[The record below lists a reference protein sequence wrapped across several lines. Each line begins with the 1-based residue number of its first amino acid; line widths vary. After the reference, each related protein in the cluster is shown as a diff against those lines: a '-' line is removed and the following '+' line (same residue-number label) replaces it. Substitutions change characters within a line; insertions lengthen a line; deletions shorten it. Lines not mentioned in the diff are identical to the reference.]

1 MAVMDFPKKNKGQN
15 LNEKIEN
22 IKQDPKIN
30 VFFFSNFFKNYF
42 TCLYVAVKDILSKI

>member
-1 MAVMDFPKKNKGQN
+1 MLRRGNVAVMDFPKKNKGQN

-30 VFFFSNFFKNYF
+30 VFVFS
-42 TCLYVAVKDILSKI
+42 L

>member
-30 VFFFSNFFKNYF
+30 VFVFF
-42 TCLYVAVKDILSKI
+42 L